1 MSSPSGTGSAATPPS
16 GAVPPSGPVS
26 GERLPPAPG
35 YGRSSVAEVL
45 TSSAAVLGVP
55 GFTNSLNLPDAKRV
69 CVVMVDGLGWS
80 LLKQRGGHAPFLR
93 SFLPS
98 ARVLTA
104 AFPTTTAA
112 SLASLGTGLP
122 PGEHG
127 MVGYDVLDPEQ
138 DKVVNMLGNWDAGV
152 DPQRWQPHPTVL
164 ERVAEHLPVASV
176 SLPRFADSAMTRA
189 ALRGGTFIGATGVH
203 ARVSAAVEA
212 LSASPQMLMYL
223 YWNELDKAGHKHG
236 AQSAQW
242 GYQLE
247 ELDSALK
254 LLAARLPADTLLLLT
269 ADHGMVDIAP
279 EHRYDFSEDPSL
291 IAGVRHT
298 AGEPRMVHLYL
309 EPGAGIRDRDALV
322 AAWQGAYGAKVWV
335 ATREQAV
342 AAGWFG
348 PVVAPAVLPRIGDV
362 LVLAREPIALYDLRR
377 MKSSSLEVVG
387 QHGSLTRAEREVP
400 LLQLAAPGPRRSPGA
415 QGKGKK

>member
-1 MSSPSGTGSAATPPS
+1 MNSPSATSAPS
-16 GAVPPSGPVS
+16 GEP
-26 GERLPPAPG
+26 LPPAPG
-35 YGRSSVAEVL
+35 YGRSSVADVL

-55 GFTNSLNLPDAKRV
+55 GFENTLNLPAAKRV

-93 SFLPS
+93 GFLPS

-112 SLASLGTGLP
+112 SLASLGTGRP

-138 DKVVNMLGNWDAGV
+138 DKVVNLLGNWDAGV
-152 DPQRWQPHPTVL
+152 DPARWQPCPTVL
-164 ERVAEHLPVASV
+164 ERAAEHIPVASV
-176 SLPRFADSAMTRA
+176 SLPRFEDSAMTRA
-189 ALRGGTFIGATGVH
+189 ALRGGEFIGATGVH
-203 ARVSAAVEA
+203 ARVAAAVQA
-212 LSASPQMLMYL
+212 LAGSPKMLMYL

-236 AQSAQW
+236 AQSQQW
-242 GYQLE
+242 GFQLE

-269 ADHGMVDIAP
+269 ADHGMVDVAP
-279 EHRYDFSEDPSL
+279 EHRYDFSADPAL

-309 EPGAGIRDRDALV
+309 EPGTDEQGRDKLM
-322 AAWQGAYGAKVWV
+322 AAWRSAYGNKAWIT
-335 ATREQAV
+335 TRQEAI
-342 AAGWFG
+342 AAGYFG
-348 PVVAPAVLPRIGDV
+348 AVVTESVLPRIGDV

-377 MKSSSLEVVG
+377 MRPASMEVVG

-400 LLQLAAPGPRRSPGA
+400 LLQLAAPAAKRNPGA
-415 QGKGKK
+415 SAGGRKK

>member
-1 MSSPSGTGSAATPPS
+1 MNSPSATSAPS
-16 GAVPPSGPVS
+16 GEP
-26 GERLPPAPG
+26 LPPAPG
-35 YGRSSVAEVL
+35 YGRSSVADVL

-55 GFTNSLNLPDAKRV
+55 GFENTLNLPAAKRV

-93 SFLPS
+93 GFLPS

-112 SLASLGTGLP
+112 SLASLGTGRP

-138 DKVVNMLGNWDAGV
+138 DKVVNLLGNWDAGV
-152 DPQRWQPHPTVL
+152 DPARWQPCPTVL
-164 ERVAEHLPVASV
+164 ERAAEHIPVASV
-176 SLPRFADSAMTRA
+176 SLPRFEDSAMTRA
-189 ALRGGTFIGATGVH
+189 ALRGGEFIGATGVH
-203 ARVSAAVEA
+203 ARVAAAVQA
-212 LSASPQMLMYL
+212 LAGSPKMLMYL

-236 AQSAQW
+236 AQSQQW
-242 GYQLE
+242 GFQLE

-269 ADHGMVDIAP
+269 ADHGMVDVAP
-279 EHRYDFSEDPSL
+279 EHRYDFSADPAL

-309 EPGAGIRDRDALV
+309 EPGTDEQGRDKLM
-322 AAWQGAYGAKVWV
+322 AAWRSAYGNKAWI
-335 ATREQAV
+335 ATRQEAI
-342 AAGWFG
+342 AAGYFG
-348 PVVAPAVLPRIGDV
+348 PVVTESVLPRIGDV

-377 MKSSSLEVVG
+377 MRPASMEVVG

-400 LLQLAAPGPRRSPGA
+400 LLQLAAPAAKRNPGA
-415 QGKGKK
+415 SAGGRKK

>member
-1 MSSPSGTGSAATPPS
+1 MNLPSGTGPGAVAPS
-16 GAVPPSGPVS
+16 GTAP
-26 GERLPPAPG
+26 GEPLPPAPG

-55 GFTNSLNLPDAKRV
+55 GFANTLNLPAAKRV

-93 SFLPS
+93 SFLP
-98 ARVLTA
+98 AGRVLTA

-138 DKVVNMLGNWDAGV
+138 DKVVNMLGNWDSGV

-203 ARVSAAVEA
+203 ARVAAAAEA
-212 LSASPQMLMYL
+212 LAASPRMLMYL

-242 GYQLE
+242 GFQLE

-279 EHRYDFSEDPSL
+279 EHRYDFSEDPAL

-309 EPGAGIRDRDALV
+309 EPDAGARERETLM
-322 AAWQGAYGAKVWV
+322 AAWRAAYGSKIWI
-335 ATREQAV
+335 ATREEAV

-348 PVVAPAVLPRIGDV
+348 PVVNESVLPRIGDV

-377 MKSSSLEVVG
+377 MKASSLEVVG

-400 LLQLAAPGPRRSPGA
+400 LLQLAVPAARRSAGA
-415 QGKGKK
+415 QGRGKK

>member
-55 GFTNSLNLPDAKRV
+55 GFTNSLNLPAAKRV

-322 AAWQGAYGAKVWV
+322 AAWQAAYGAKVWV

-377 MKSSSLEVVG
+377 MKPSSLEVVG